1 MKYYII
7 AGERSG
13 DMHAANLMKELK
25 IQDTAATFRCWGG
38 DMMQAAGGELVRHY
52 KEMAFMG
59 FLEAAANAF
68 KIARFLRQCKADILA
83 YQPDVIILVD
93 YAGFN
98 LRIAKF
104 AKERGIKV
112 FYYISPKIWAWNQ
125 GRVHTIKK
133 LVDRMFVILPFE
145 EEFYGKFDYKVDYI
159 GNPIM
164 DTVRNHQ
171 ASPDFMQRNQ
181 LSAKPI
187 IAVLPG
193 SRKQEIESILFIML
207 SVLPAFRDYQ
217 FVVAAVSNLNQSYY
231 ENFNRDPNIKIVYD
245 QTYDLLANAQA
256 ALVTSGTATLETALF
271 NVPQVVCYTTSLI
284 SYWIGRAV
292 IKVPYISLVNLIA
305 GKPVVT
311 ELIQNELT
319 GRNIITELKKIL
331 TDENFIQQQ
340 KASYQEIREK
350 LGEANSAAKAAELMV
365 KYLKNPA
372 SAAVEH

>member
-1 MKYYII
+1 
-7 AGERSG
+7 
-13 DMHAANLMKELK
+13 MHAASLMRELK
-25 IQDTAATFRCWGG
+25 IQDPDATFRCWGG
-38 DMMQAAGGELVRHY
+38 DMMQAAGGVLVRHY
-52 KEMAFMG
+52 KDMAFMG
-59 FLEAAANAF
+59 FLEAAANTF
-68 KIARFLRQCKADILA
+68 KIVQFLRECKADIL
-83 YQPDVIILVD
+83 QFKPDVVILVD

-104 AKERGIKV
+104 AKEQGLKV

-145 EEFYGKFDYKVDYI
+145 KEFYNKFEYKVDYI

-171 ASPDFMQRNQ
+171 ASPDFIRRNH
-181 LSAKPI
+181 LNPKPI

-207 SVLPAFRDYQ
+207 SVLPAFREYQ

-245 QTYDLLANAQA
+245 QTYDLLANSQA

-271 NVPQVVCYTTSLI
+271 DVPQVVCYTTSLI

-305 GKPVVT
+305 DKPVVT
-311 ELIQNELT
+311 ELIQNNLT
-319 GRNIITELKKIL
+319 GRNIISELKKIL
-331 TDENFIQQQ
+331 FDKTFIQKQ
-340 KASYQEIREK
+340 KAGYREIREK
-350 LGEANSAAKAAELMV
+350 LGEINSAARAAELMV
-365 KYLKNPA
+365 KYLVSPE
-372 SAAVEH
+372 SAEVTR

>member
-1 MKYYII
+1 LKYYII

-13 DMHAANLMKELK
+13 DMHAASLMRELK
-25 IQDTAATFRCWGG
+25 IQDPDATFRCWGG
-38 DMMQAAGGELVRHY
+38 DMMQAAGGVLVRHY
-52 KEMAFMG
+52 KDMAFMG
-59 FLEAAANAF
+59 FLEAAANTF
-68 KIARFLRQCKADILA
+68 KIVQFLRECKADIL
-83 YQPDVIILVD
+83 QFKPDVVILVD

-104 AKERGIKV
+104 AKEQGLKV

-145 EEFYGKFDYKVDYI
+145 KEFYNKFEYRVDYI

-171 ASPDFMQRNQ
+171 ASPDFIRRNH
-181 LSAKPI
+181 LNPKPI

-207 SVLPAFRDYQ
+207 SVLPAFREYQ

-245 QTYDLLANAQA
+245 QTYDLLANSQA

-271 NVPQVVCYTTSLI
+271 DVPQVVCYTTSLI

-305 GKPVVT
+305 DKPVVT
-311 ELIQNELT
+311 ELIQNSLT
-319 GRNIITELKKIL
+319 GRNIISELKKIL
-331 TDENFIQQQ
+331 FDKTFIHKQ
-340 KASYQEIREK
+340 KAGYREIREK
-350 LGEANSAAKAAELMV
+350 LGEANSAARAAELMV
-365 KYLKNPA
+365 KYLVSPE
-372 SAAVEH
+372 SAEVTR